1 MDPDKVRLF
10 VRGVGLAVTEKAPI
24 EAVFE
29 QLGTN
34 FAGTLQESMGIEYL
48 EVTPG
53 QVVGRMPVAGNT
65 RSFGLLHGGASCVF
79 AETLATVG
87 AALHAGPGRMSIG
100 VEINATHHRSVREGW
115 IRGVAIAVHRGSTL
129 ASYSVE
135 ITDEQLRRI
144 CTARVTCILRDR
156 DSTAAVPAIHYLGE
170 TEESASQL
178 AGSLAQTGAAAP
190 LDGRH

>member
-1 MDPDKVRLF
+1 
-10 VRGVGLAVTEKAPI
+10 VTEKQPI
-24 EAVFE
+24 EAVFA

-34 FAGTLQESMGIEYL
+34 FAGTLQEHMGIEYL
-48 EVTPG
+48 QVTPE

-87 AALHAGPGRMSIG
+87 AALHAGAGRLGIG
-100 VEINATHHRSVREGW
+100 VEINATHHRSVRDGF
-115 IRGVAIAVHRGSTL
+115 IRGVASAVHLGGTL

-135 ITDEQLRRI
+135 ITDEQQRRI

-156 DSTAAVPAIHYLGE
+156 ASTAAAPAIHYLGE
-170 TEESASQL
+170 TEEAASA
-178 AGSLAQTGAAAP
+178 A
-190 LDGRH
+190 R